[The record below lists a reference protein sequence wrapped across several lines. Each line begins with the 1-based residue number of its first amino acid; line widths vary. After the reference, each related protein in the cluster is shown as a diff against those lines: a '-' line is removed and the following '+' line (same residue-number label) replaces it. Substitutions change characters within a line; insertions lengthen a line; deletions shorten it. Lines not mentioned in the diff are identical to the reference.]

1 VVYGQD
7 FLPDIRHHVVSLDL
21 SETADRPAVEPGMEV
36 SVAYQPIQFIIN
48 DINRNRRMAFLGK
61 YISDVIGA
69 VRSLLKGMRLTGY
82 YFTHHKEIITQQY
95 PDNKETMKLPE
106 RFRGEV
112 VMPHDEKNEHAC
124 TGCTACELACPNG
137 TIKIITK
144 FDVTPEGKKKKALDT
159 FIYHLE
165 LCTMCNLCI
174 EACPTDA
181 IKMAQN
187 FEHSVYD
194 RSKLTKK
201 LNNPGSKIREGVE

>member
-1 VVYGQD
+1 M
-7 FLPDIRHHVVSLDL
+7 FLKNYFKEI
-21 SETADRPAVEPGMEV
+21 
-36 SVAYQPIQFIIN
+36 YQAI
-48 DINRNRRMAFLGK
+48 K
-61 YISDVIGA
+61 
-69 VRSLLKGMRLTGY
+69 SLLKGMKMTGY
-82 YFTHHKEIITQQY
+82 YFTHHKEIITEQY
-95 PDNKETMKLPE
+95 PDNIATLKMAE

-112 VMPHDEKNEHAC
+112 VLLHDENNEHAC

-144 FDVTPEGKKKKALDT
+144 FDITPEGKKKKAIDA

-181 IKMAQN
+181 IKMSNA

-194 RSKLTKK
+194 RRDLTKI
-201 LNNPGSKIREGVE
+201 LNQTDSKIREGVE

>member
-1 VVYGQD
+1 
-7 FLPDIRHHVVSLDL
+7 
-21 SETADRPAVEPGMEV
+21 
-36 SVAYQPIQFIIN
+36 
-48 DINRNRRMAFLGK
+48 MAFLK
-61 YISDVIGA
+61 DYITNIYKGI
-69 VRSLLKGMRLTGY
+69 RSLLKGMKLTGY
-82 YFTHHKEIITQQY
+82 YFTHRKEIITQQY
-95 PDNKETMKLPE
+95 PDNRATLVLPE

-112 VMPHDEKNEHAC
+112 VMTHDENNEHAC

-144 FDVTPEGKKKKALDT
+144 FDITPEGKKKKALDT

-165 LCTMCNLCI
+165 LCTMCNLCVQ
-174 EACPTDA
+174 ACPTDA

-201 LNNPGSKIREGVE
+201 LNNPDSKIREGVE

>member
-1 VVYGQD
+1 
-7 FLPDIRHHVVSLDL
+7 
-21 SETADRPAVEPGMEV
+21 M
-36 SVAYQPIQFIIN
+36 FIK
-48 DINRNRRMAFLGK
+48 K
-61 YISDVIGA
+61 YISDIFGA

-82 YFTHHKEIITQQY
+82 YFTHHKEIITEQY
-95 PDNKETMKLPE
+95 PDNRADLKLPE

-112 VMPHDEKNEHAC
+112 VMLHDESNEHAC
-124 TGCTACELACPNG
+124 TGCTACELACPNA

-159 FIYHLE
+159 FVYHLE

-181 IKMAQN
+181 IKMAQT

-194 RSKLTKK
+194 RSLLTKK
-201 LNNPGSKIREGVE
+201 LNKPGSKIREGVE

>member
-1 VVYGQD
+1 M
-7 FLPDIRHHVVSLDL
+7 FLKKYLSDIFK
-21 SETADRPAVEPGMEV
+21 A
-36 SVAYQPIQFIIN
+36 I
-48 DINRNRRMAFLGK
+48 
-61 YISDVIGA
+61 
-69 VRSLLKGMRLTGY
+69 RSLLTGMKLTGY
-82 YFTHHKEIITQQY
+82 YFTHRKEIITQQY
-95 PDNKETMKLPE
+95 PDNREEMKLPD

-112 VMPHDEKNEHAC
+112 VMIHDENNEHAC

-144 FDVTPEGKKKKALDT
+144 FEVTKDGKKKKALDD

>member
-1 VVYGQD
+1 M
-7 FLPDIRHHVVSLDL
+7 FLK
-21 SETADRPAVEPGMEV
+21 
-36 SVAYQPIQFIIN
+36 
-48 DINRNRRMAFLGK
+48 K
-61 YISDVIGA
+61 YISDVFGA
-69 VRSLLKGMRLTGY
+69 VGSLLKGMRTTGR
-82 YFTHHKEIITQQY
+82 YFVSPKEIITEQY
-95 PDNKETMKLPE
+95 PDNRATLKLAE

-112 VMPHDEKNEHAC
+112 VMTHDEQNEHAC

-144 FDVTPEGKKKKALDT
+144 FDIAPDGKKKKALDT

-201 LNNPGSKIREGVE
+201 LNKPGSKIREGIE

>member
-1 VVYGQD
+1 M
-7 FLPDIRHHVVSLDL
+7 FLKD
-21 SETADRPAVEPGMEV
+21 
-36 SVAYQPIQFIIN
+36 YIN
-48 DINRNRRMAFLGK
+48 DVYRGV
-61 YISDVIGA
+61 S
-69 VRSLLKGMRLTGY
+69 SLLKGMKKTGY
-82 YFTHHKEIITQQY
+82 YFFHPKEIITEQY
-95 PDNKETMKLPE
+95 PDNRATLKLSD

-112 VMPHDEKNEHAC
+112 VMLHDEQNEHAC

-137 TIKIITK
+137 TIKVITK
-144 FDVTPEGKKKKALDT
+144 FDINPEGKKKKALDT

-201 LNNPGSKIREGVE
+201 LNSPGSKIREGVE